1 MAFDLF
7 FAGGQAGEC
16 EKYLIQNGCN
26 RLYSQLDNMKSI
38 KEWIQQTFSLIRRS
52 LGYTPAFTALARKP
66 KHLVINY

>member
-38 KEWIQQTFSLIRRS
+38 KEWIQQTKTFSNKLLVDS
-52 LGYTPAFTALARKP
+52 GAFSALTRGVK
-66 KHLVINY
+66 IDIDE